1 MMNCF
6 QDYFCL
12 MCTSC
17 GLQQT
22 VPCLGPLLG
31 IPARPTR
38 GGPWACCLVA
48 DARVGRQ
55 VLLGEG
61 STVALDGQRVLPERA
76 QKAGFEFEFSTIGAA
91 LRDAVK

>member
-1 MMNCF
+1 MWA
-6 QDYFCL
+6 
-12 MCTSC
+12 SASRA
-17 GLQQT
+17 
-22 VPCLGPLLG
+22 LLG
-31 IPARPTR
+31 ASAEHCCPSHP

-48 DARVGRQ
+48 DARVGWQ

-76 QKAGFEFEFSTIGAA
+76 QEAGFEFEFSTIGAA